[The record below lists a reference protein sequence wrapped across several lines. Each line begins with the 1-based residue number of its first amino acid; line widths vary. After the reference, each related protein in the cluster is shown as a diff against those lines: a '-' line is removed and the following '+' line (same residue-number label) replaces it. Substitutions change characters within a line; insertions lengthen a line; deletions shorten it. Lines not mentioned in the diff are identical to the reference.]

1 MSGEKFNK
9 PDCEEDPAADRR
21 RRGVLAKRPGA
32 SLADFAESVLWL
44 PRQEAWGNLSEQLKS
59 PKLQLPPQRE

>member
-1 MSGEKFNK
+1 MSREKFNK

-32 SLADFAESVLWL
+32 SLADFGESVLWL
-44 PRQEAWGNLSEQLKS
+44 PGRKPGEISVNN
-59 PKLQLPPQRE
+59 